1 MIGAVAPA
9 ASAPNAEVVLLLACV
24 SATDDATVAEIERLS
39 SLVSDWPHLI
49 DLAARHAVIPLVSRR
64 LSTLRFGVVPE
75 ESLARLRSSAHD
87 GALRGLQLTA
97 ELVSVMRELDRRGI
111 DALPVKGPTLA
122 ALAYRDLSL
131 RLYEDL
137 DVLVHR
143 RDVSAASQA
152 LAELGFTPT
161 KTFADSRDSLIP
173 ETHHAAFLNASTG
186 VPLELHWSLSH
197 KTIAKEWLEDLWWT
211 QRRDVDLGGTTI
223 RTLAS
228 ELLVLYLCMHGAKHS
243 WARIGWLCDLHRTL
257 RRFDNIEWDV
267 VWEVARD
274 SGALRMVTTGLLLVD
289 ELLGGSECT
298 SRAFEKR
305 PPDHASRAI
314 ARGIQRR
321 VLESPEIV
329 LAIDFAVQLQLRD
342 LLRDRARYA
351 IHILAEPWPADVAAL
366 RLPLSLRGAYY
377 VFRPLRLAWKHL
389 LHRDPRAA

>member
-1 MIGAVAPA
+1 VA
-9 ASAPNAEVVLLLACV
+9 LLLRCV
-24 SATDDATVAEIERLS
+24 SATDDASVVEIERLS
-39 SLVSDWPHLI
+39 SLVTDWPRLI
-49 DLAARHAVIPLVSRR
+49 DLAARHAVLPLASER
-64 LSTLRFGVVPE
+64 LSTLRFGVVPAD
-75 ESLARLRSSAHD
+75 SLARLRSLARQ

-97 ELVSVMRELDRRGI
+97 ELVSVVKELDRRGI

-122 ALAYRDLSL
+122 ALVYRDLSL

-143 RDVSAASQA
+143 RDVNAATRV
-152 LAELGFTPT
+152 LADLGFTPT
-161 KTFADSRDSLIP
+161 KAFDDSRDSLIP
-173 ETHHAAFLNASTG
+173 DTHHVAFLNASTG

-197 KTIAKEWLEDLWWT
+197 KTIAKESLEDLWWT
-211 QRRDVDLGGTTI
+211 QRQDVDLGGTTV
-223 RTLAS
+223 RTLGS

-243 WARIGWLCDLHRTL
+243 WARIGWLCDLQQTL
-257 RRFDNIEWDV
+257 RRFGDIEWDV

-289 ELLGGSECT
+289 ELLGGSEST
-298 SRAFEKR
+298 SRAFDKR
-305 PPDHASRAI
+305 PPDRVSRAI
-314 ARGIQRR
+314 AAGIQRR
-321 VLESPEIV
+321 VLESPEV
-329 LAIDFAVQLQLRD
+329 VPDIDFAVQLQLRD

-389 LHRDPRAA
+389 LHRDRRVA